1 MLLHPKERTGTSWRR
16 RLLEVSLTHGG
27 AVYTGLIVLLPI
39 ADKKRAENGKG
50 HDSDDSD
57 RPKKKAAPKANGK
70 SKGRA

>member
-1 MLLHPKERTGTSWRR
+1 M
-16 RLLEVSLTHGG
+16 SLTHGG
-27 AVYTGLIVLLPI
+27 AVYTGLIVLFPI